1 MLVDAGDGFT
11 LDEDD
16 VLPGE
21 SASPLLSQ
29 SLSSMRPIIVL
40 EGNGLT
46 EGWREPD
53 MIDVDLSVV
62 CTFDETGFPKVVG
75 LSMKASP
82 IRPGDDGAGL
92 ELAAQVR
99 NGSCCRSLAD
109 GLKEGSRW
117 KQRFSMS
124 NS

>member
-1 MLVDAGDGFT
+1 M
-11 LDEDD
+11 
-16 VLPGE
+16 
-21 SASPLLSQ
+21 
-29 SLSSMRPIIVL
+29 L
-40 EGNGLT
+40 EGDGLT
-46 EGWREPD
+46 EGWLGEVVEVGLRKTKEPSLLQLSVKASELAIVLKERESN
-53 MIDVDLSVV
+53 MVDLSVV

-117 KQRFSMS
+117 KQRFSMP